1 MKKLFAMAVLQVA
14 CLSVLWMPTARTSQ
28 NDEAE
33 IRQLLDRW
41 AKAALTKDLSAIMSI
56 YEPGDG
62 LIAYDIVPPLQY
74 SGFDAYK
81 KDYQEFLDQF
91 QGGIDIEYRGLSI
104 ITGDNVAF
112 SHGLERMSG
121 TLKGGEKFDTWVR
134 FTEGYRKTNGHWRA
148 IHDHIS
154 VPVDLATGTAVLN
167 LKP

>member
-1 MKKLFAMAVLQVA
+1 MKKFSAIIFLQIACILLF
-14 CLSVLWMPTARTSQ
+14 WMPSARTSQ

-41 AKAALTKDLSAIMSI
+41 AKAARSKDLTGIMSI
-56 YEPGDG
+56 YEPGDE

-74 SGFDAYK
+74 TGYEAYK

-91 QGGIDIEYRGLSI
+91 QGGIEIEYRGLKVVA
-104 ITGDNVAF
+104 GDNVAF
-112 SHGLERMSG
+112 SRGLERMSG
-121 TLKGGEKFDTWVR
+121 TLKDGEKFDTWVR
-134 FTEGYRKTNGHWRA
+134 FTECYHKHHGHWRA

-154 VPVDLATGTAVLN
+154 VPVDLATGKANLN

>member
-91 QGGIDIEYRGLSI
+91 QGGIDIEY
-104 ITGDNVAF
+104 
-112 SHGLERMSG
+112 
-121 TLKGGEKFDTWVR
+121 
-134 FTEGYRKTNGHWRA
+134 
-148 IHDHIS
+148 
-154 VPVDLATGTAVLN
+154 
-167 LKP
+167 

>member
-1 MKKLFAMAVLQVA
+1 MKKVVAFSVLTLA
-14 CLSVLWMPTARTSQ
+14 CVSFLWMPKARTAA

-41 AKAALTKDLSAIMSI
+41 AKAFRAKDLAGIMSL
-56 YEPGDG
+56 YEPGEE
-62 LIAYDIVPPLQY
+62 LVAYDIVPPLQY
-74 SGFDAYK
+74 TGYEAYK

-91 QGGIDIEYRGLSI
+91 QGGIEVEYRGLKI
-104 ITGDNVAF
+104 VTGDNVAF
-112 SHGLERMSG
+112 SRGLERMSG

-134 FTEGYRKTNGHWRA
+134 FTECYRKHNGHWLA

-154 VPVDLATGTAVLN
+154 VPVDLTTGKADFT

>member
-74 SGFDAYK
+74 TGFDAYK

-91 QGGIDIEYRGLSI
+91 QGPIDVEYPNVRI
-104 ITGDNVAF
+104 IASDTVGF
-112 SHGLERMSG
+112 SHGLERMTG
-121 TLKGGEKFDTWVR
+121 TLKNGQKFDSWVR
-134 FTEGYRKTNGHWRA
+134 FTEGYRKTNGHWLA

-154 VPVDLATGTAVLN
+154 VPVDLDTGKAVLD
-167 LKP
+167 

>member
-1 MKKLFAMAVLQVA
+1 MKKLFAIAVLQVA

-41 AKAALTKDLSAIMSI
+41 AKADRTKDLSAIMSI
-56 YEPGDG
+56 CEPGDG

-91 QGGIDIEYRGLSI
+91 QGGIDIEY
-104 ITGDNVAF
+104 
-112 SHGLERMSG
+112 
-121 TLKGGEKFDTWVR
+121 
-134 FTEGYRKTNGHWRA
+134 
-148 IHDHIS
+148 
-154 VPVDLATGTAVLN
+154 
-167 LKP
+167 